1 MFAKWF
7 INALALLL
15 VASIVPGFEIASLW
29 VALLVALFLG
39 ILNVV
44 LKPILIIFSLPINI
58 LTLGLF
64 SFVINALIILLTSS
78 IIKGFNVA
86 SFGVA
91 LEAAVLLWVIS
102 LITNLLWK
110 K

>member
-29 VALLVALFLG
+29 VALLVALVLG
-39 ILNVV
+39 ILNVI
-44 LKPILIIFSLPINI
+44 LKPVLVIFSLPINI

-78 IIKGFNVA
+78 IIKGFTVTG
-86 SFGVA
+86 FGAA
-91 LEAAVLLWVIS
+91 LEAAVLLWIIS